1 MQTLNM
7 PIDFFDAASKIF
19 KHDESDRNYP
29 YKDSKGYWT
38 IGRGRLIG
46 EELTELKISD
56 HIIEELFKEDLATA
70 IREARFVLGNSF
82 FDSLNQPRQLAVV
95 SMLYTLGQN
104 KFLKFEE
111 TIDAM
116 KQNDWDEVAR
126 RILAA
131 KWSRDVDPKQRPGVG
146 RDDRI
151 AYMFRTGQ
159 FHPDYGVKL

>member
-1 MQTLNM
+1 M
-7 PIDFFDAASKIF
+7 DFFDAASKVF
-19 KHDESDRNYP
+19 KLDEGNSNYP

-46 EELTELKISD
+46 KNLTELKISD

-70 IREARFVLGNSF
+70 VREARLVVGDRFFNS
-82 FDSLNQPRQLAVV
+82 LPQARQLALV

-116 KQNDWDEVAR
+116 KRNDWEEVSR

-131 KWSRDVDPKQRPGVG
+131 KWARDVDPYQRPGVG

-151 AYMFRTGQ
+151 AYMFKTGE
-159 FHPDYGVKL
+159 FHPEYKL